1 MADLTGMLQAAAG
14 ATPTGNPN
22 AWDISKAYYDGPG
35 AFDVSKAFYVRSVSV
50 AAQEVNPQA
59 VFFRA
64 DGSSFPRMFVLGSS
78 GDDVNQY
85 SLAIPW
91 QVDTAGFFSSYSVSS
106 QETLPNGLYFSPD
119 GTRMYVIGESG
130 DDVNQYSLS
139 VAWDVTAGSATYVQN
154 FSVSSEESSP
164 TGIFFKPDGT
174 KMYISGTG
182 GDDVNEYSLST
193 AWDISTSSYVQN
205 FSVAAQETIP
215 TDLSFSPDG
224 TKMYVI
230 GSGSDNVNEYSLST
244 AWDISTSSYVQ
255 NFSVAAQ
262 DNNFRGLYVREDGS
276 KFYMVG
282 ASNDTIYEYTIGG
295 FDLSLQDTG
304 NSGIEFKPDGTKMYV
319 TGTVGDEIN
328 EYSLSTAWDLDTA
341 SYVQTFN
348 VTAQEAA
355 PTGVKF
361 KTDGTKMYM
370 IGSGSDNVNEYSLS
384 VAWDISTA
392 SFVQSFNVNAQEVAP
407 QDLFFKP
414 DGTKMYITGSSGDEV
429 NEYSLSTAWDISTLS
444 YVQNFSVAAQE
455 TGPRSLFFKGDGT
468 KMYVCGLGSGNI
480 HEYNLSTAWN
490 ISSASYI
497 QSIDVIDGL
506 PDGMFFREDGMQFFI
521 VENNLDRVFSYL
533 ISEE

>member
-182 GDDVNEYSLST
+182 GDD
-193 AWDISTSSYVQN
+193 
-205 FSVAAQETIP
+205 
-215 TDLSFSPDG
+215 
-224 TKMYVI
+224 
-230 GSGSDNVNEYSLST
+230 VNEYSLST